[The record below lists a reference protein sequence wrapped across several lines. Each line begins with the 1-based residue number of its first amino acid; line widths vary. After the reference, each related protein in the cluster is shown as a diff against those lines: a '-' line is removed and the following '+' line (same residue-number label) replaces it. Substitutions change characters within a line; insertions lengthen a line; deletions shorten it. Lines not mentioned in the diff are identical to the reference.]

1 MLIGIYR
8 NFVVFFFFFF
18 DLEDK
23 ITNKLL
29 YTCGEQSQHTGI
41 RAFLFSYEKKK
52 KSSQEN
58 KIFFFNL

>member
-1 MLIGIYR
+1 L
-8 NFVVFFFFFF
+8 

-41 RAFLFSYEKKK
+41 RAFPFSYEK
-52 KSSQEN
+52 
-58 KIFFFNL
+58 

>member
-8 NFVVFFFFFF
+8 NFVVFFFFL

-52 KSSQEN
+52 IFSRKQF
-58 KIFFFNL
+58 FFFNL

>member
-8 NFVVFFFFFF
+8 NFVVFFFFFL

-52 KSSQEN
+52 IFSRKQN
-58 KIFFFNL
+58 FFFNL